1 MVNSN
6 KQNDQGYG
14 ENIYD
19 AEYEASISDSKNQ
32 SQQTDNT
39 SSQTFESTVESD
51 GTSSH
56 QGSFEKMD
64 DFDPEAIINESRDRL
79 EEITKEGYK
88 ISEQFSEASG
98 SQVFNEAKEELQTI
112 LQKIKDSNE
121 QKGFLSSVR
130 KRLPSVVRRF
140 TDKVEKKATEVKFD
154 NQSVSKTTQDI
165 FNSLED
171 HKDSIS
177 NQTKNISDMKD
188 GVHRLVNGLGEQ
200 LQELGEKYNYLLEN
214 GYFEYNSRSQLEM
227 EELIN
232 STKANIEVFKRQYED
247 IEQAQLT
254 TKAFLFQLT
263 EQMPNLRS
271 TLING
276 LTTMSYLNDVSQ
288 LNDNFNDLSETMH
301 NISIGNSE
309 KIKDMVIEVTNTK
322 RYQERALENLK
333 ETDRIRQ
340 ETMQGVKKNQQERIA
355 FNNKQAE
362 HFRLVDAKNKE
373 QENNFFKTDLTDKYD
388 YPTLHKGLESKPN
401 KTQGNS

>member
-140 TDKVEKKATEVKFD
+140 TDKVEKK
-154 NQSVSKTTQDI
+154 
-165 FNSLED
+165 
-171 HKDSIS
+171 S
-177 NQTKNISDMKD
+177 N
-188 GVHRLVNGLGEQ
+188 
-200 LQELGEKYNYLLEN
+200 
-214 GYFEYNSRSQLEM
+214 RS
-227 EELIN
+227 
-232 STKANIEVFKRQYED
+232 
-247 IEQAQLT
+247 
-254 TKAFLFQLT
+254 
-263 EQMPNLRS
+263 
-271 TLING
+271 
-276 LTTMSYLNDVSQ
+276 
-288 LNDNFNDLSETMH
+288 
-301 NISIGNSE
+301 
-309 KIKDMVIEVTNTK
+309 
-322 RYQERALENLK
+322 
-333 ETDRIRQ
+333 
-340 ETMQGVKKNQQERIA
+340 
-355 FNNKQAE
+355 
-362 HFRLVDAKNKE
+362 
-373 QENNFFKTDLTDKYD
+373 
-388 YPTLHKGLESKPN
+388 
-401 KTQGNS
+401 

>member
-1 MVNSN
+1 
-6 KQNDQGYG
+6 
-14 ENIYD
+14 
-19 AEYEASISDSKNQ
+19 
-32 SQQTDNT
+32 
-39 SSQTFESTVESD
+39 
-51 GTSSH
+51 
-56 QGSFEKMD
+56 
-64 DFDPEAIINESRDRL
+64 
-79 EEITKEGYK
+79 
-88 ISEQFSEASG
+88 
-98 SQVFNEAKEELQTI
+98 
-112 LQKIKDSNE
+112 
-121 QKGFLSSVR
+121 VR

-340 ETMQGVKKNQQERIA
+340 E
-355 FNNKQAE
+355 
-362 HFRLVDAKNKE
+362 
-373 QENNFFKTDLTDKYD
+373 
-388 YPTLHKGLESKPN
+388 
-401 KTQGNS
+401 